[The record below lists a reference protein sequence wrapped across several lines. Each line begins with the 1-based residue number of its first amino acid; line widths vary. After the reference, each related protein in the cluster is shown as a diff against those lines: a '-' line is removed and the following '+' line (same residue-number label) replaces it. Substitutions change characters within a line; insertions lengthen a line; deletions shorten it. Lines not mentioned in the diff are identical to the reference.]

1 MSDVAGAVPD
11 IPNTRSLTSNGGRPE
26 TLHDWMD
33 CHASARPERPACI
46 GSDGTLSYGAL
57 HFRALAIAAALRAL
71 GLKKGDVIAA
81 QLPNGIEFILTYL
94 AASYIGAVFQTIHMP
109 YRAAEIEPLLR
120 HGKAKAVI
128 CLSRA
133 KDFSPADLVR
143 SFQLRLPDL
152 AAIVA
157 VGPDAPPGTVSFKTL
172 GSAQGGPVGERPE
185 ASDRFLLL
193 YTSGTTAAPKGV
205 PVPYSKFLANA
216 RLSAPELGLD
226 GSSILLSAAP
236 FTHLYGLFSINVAL
250 AVGAVTAVLPSFTP
264 AGLAAAI
271 ETYHPSGL
279 FVAPAHMASCLDAG
293 LLGPEALSS
302 LNFVMVS
309 GSVCS
314 PELAR
319 ALQDRLPNGKVC
331 QLWGMTELQAGTFT
345 RLDDPEDV
353 RLTTAGRATPGTE
366 LRVADDMTL
375 LPADEEGELQARG
388 ISVFEGY
395 LDNPQATAD
404 AFTADGWFRTGD
416 LVRMDGRGNIRITGR
431 LREVINRG
439 GMKFNPADV
448 EATIGL
454 HPAVASCA
462 IVPVSDPVLGERAC
476 CFIVP
481 KPGASVELGD
491 LRAWLASH
499 DVAKFKWPERIE
511 LIDEMPMT
519 PTRKIKKS
527 ELAKRVADAR

>member
-1 MSDVAGAVPD
+1 
-11 IPNTRSLTSNGGRPE
+11 
-26 TLHDWMD
+26 
-33 CHASARPERPACI
+33 
-46 GSDGTLSYGAL
+46 
-57 HFRALAIAAALRAL
+57 
-71 GLKKGDVIAA
+71 
-81 QLPNGIEFILTYL
+81 
-94 AASYIGAVFQTIHMP
+94 
-109 YRAAEIEPLLR
+109 
-120 HGKAKAVI
+120 
-128 CLSRA
+128 
-133 KDFSPADLVR
+133 
-143 SFQLRLPDL
+143 
-152 AAIVA
+152 
-157 VGPDAPPGTVSFKTL
+157 
-172 GSAQGGPVGERPE
+172 
-185 ASDRFLLL
+185 
-193 YTSGTTAAPKGV
+193 
-205 PVPYSKFLANA
+205 
-216 RLSAPELGLD
+216 
-226 GSSILLSAAP
+226 
-236 FTHLYGLFSINVAL
+236 
-250 AVGAVTAVLPSFTP
+250 
-264 AGLAAAI
+264 
-271 ETYHPSGL
+271 
-279 FVAPAHMASCLDAG
+279 
-293 LLGPEALSS
+293 
-302 LNFVMVS
+302 
-309 GSVCS
+309 
-314 PELAR
+314 
-319 ALQDRLPNGKVC
+319 LPNGKVC

-499 DVAKFKWPERIE
+499 DVAKFKWPERME